1 MTEKR
6 INYLALTQNP
16 KNMTIREI
24 ELLMAQCAGFVKMM
38 MGAANNAALVVM
50 MDCLNKIADVR
61 PKDEYMVRPCSPHP
75 KYKHKVKRD
84 FARAIDEYKRYRTN
98 LVHPAPDTVRF
109 FRLQDMPDEARRK
122 YGVVTDM
129 QYFEFWEATGA
140 LVYQKSQPLIG
151 SLQNKFFLSMRA
163 HGVPYA
169 DLVAWGLV
177 AETVLKLAVNIFE
190 QTMCGVNAACEGL
203 LSESQ
208 IWQIYAPFSLERIS
222 AAWQRALVALA
233 PETDDY
239 SLDEAEERNVALG
252 VEQLEELWTSTDLP
266 FDATIKAVY
275 DYSDEIFAT
284 KGFAKKAVRELTE
297 MRNDAV
303 REAKKNSK

>member
-1 MTEKR
+1 MTPKH
-6 INYLALTQNP
+6 INYLALARNP
-16 KNMTIREI
+16 KGMTIDEI

-38 MGAANNAALVVM
+38 TGAANNAALVVM

-61 PKDEYMVRPCSPHP
+61 PKEEYMVRPCSPHP
-75 KYKHKVKRD
+75 KYKHQVKRD
-84 FARAIDEYKRYRTN
+84 FARALDEYKRYRTN
-98 LVHPAPDTVRF
+98 LIQPAPGTVKF
-109 FRLQDMPDEARRK
+109 FRFQDMPAEARRK
-122 YGVVTDM
+122 YGVVTDA

-151 SLQNKFFLSMRA
+151 SLWNKFRLSMQA
-163 HGVPYA
+163 HGVPCA

-177 AETVLKLAVNIFE
+177 GETVLKLAVNIFE
-190 QTMCGVNAACEGL
+190 RTMCSVHAACEGL

-208 IWQIYAPFSLERIS
+208 IFQVYAPFSLERIS

-233 PETDDY
+233 PETDAY

-303 REAKKNSK
+303 REAKNNSK